1 MWGVLVRYGG
11 CVLGAEG
18 GDRARRCEVGR
29 AEAEMERGGRRLN
42 INFPTSQCC

>member
-18 GDRARRCEVGR
+18 GDRARRCEVER
-29 AEAEMERGGRRLN
+29 AKAEMKGEGED
-42 INFPTSQCC
+42 